1 MPTQEKT
8 TATMDSTS
16 AQSSSS
22 SGHQPSSQA
31 LHVNSS
37 WTYSLSLHVVQIQQ
51 QLTSPFRITCTHR
64 GQTSTTRGL
73 AADRAHHVTAVHP
86 QLVVIDAQ
94 DAFMPGAHIY
104 IVIATI
110 THTLEIHDVIP
121 GRERERVGGPQRH
134 WKRYC
139 QNSGN
144 QGFLVLVSS
153 RSFRIVLSGRT
164 PNSSSK
170 LSGHQRDA

>member
-16 AQSSSS
+16 AQSS
-22 SGHQPSSQA
+22 HHRATSQLTGFA
-31 LHVNSS
+31 CKLILDV
-37 WTYSLSLHVVQIQQ
+37 SLSLHVVQIQQ
-51 QLTSPFRITCTHR
+51 QLTSPFRITCNTEARH
-64 GQTSTTRGL
+64 QQQ
-73 AADRAHHVTAVHP
+73 RARCRPSAPCHAVHP

-144 QGFLVLVSS
+144 QGFL
-153 RSFRIVLSGRT
+153 
-164 PNSSSK
+164 
-170 LSGHQRDA
+170 